1 MPSYL
6 VVGERFKNLKFIK
19 LKMRGWRVGMESLK
33 PWMRGMKKVSANPW
47 GKAEGA
53 RGEIARGPETLLG
66 MGMVRGWEE
75 RAVSG

>member
-1 MPSYL
+1 
-6 VVGERFKNLKFIK
+6 
-19 LKMRGWRVGMESLK
+19 MESLE